1 MTGGGSDWLV
11 ALQGRLM
18 RSELETIKAQMA
30 QPSMSGT
37 RPSREGV
44 AAKVAAG
51 LPVTRAELAG
61 YLSVSEKKIQ
71 RMEAAGTLTRCPGL
85 GSAVRY
91 AARDVLRLASASS
104 RKGA

>member
-18 RSELETIKAQMA
+18 RSELESLKARMA
-30 QPSMSGT
+30 QPSTSGA

-44 AAKVAAG
+44 AAKVGAG
-51 LPVTRAELAG
+51 FPVTRAELAV

>member
-18 RSELETIKAQMA
+18 RKELESLKAGMA
-30 QPSMSGT
+30 QPSTPGT
-37 RPSREGV
+37 RPSRESV

-51 LPVTRAELAG
+51 LPVTRAELAV

-91 AARDVLRLASASS
+91 SASDVRRLASASS